1 MSHAVLHFAPEHPA
15 GPGHFP
21 GNAIIPGALLLA
33 ATVQLIASGLDRP
46 LGTSTVKS
54 AKFFHP
60 VRPGDTVEI
69 EYSLSAQQAGR
80 QEIRFQCAVGQTKV
94 LAGAM
99 DAAA

>member
-1 MSHAVLHFAPEHPA
+1 MARIELHFPDGHPV

-21 GNAIIPGALLLA
+21 GNPIIPGALLLA
-33 ATVQLIASGLDRP
+33 EAVRLIAQELNSRFENC
-46 LGTSTVKS
+46 TVKS

-69 EYSLSAQQAGR
+69 EFSVAA
-80 QEIRFQCAVGQTKV
+80 QEIRFQCAVGASKV

-99 DAAA
+99 NAAA

>member
-1 MSHAVLHFAPEHPA
+1 MNRAVLQFPLDHPC

-21 GNAIIPGALLLA
+21 GNPIIPGALLLA
-33 ATVQLIASGLDRP
+33 ETMRVIGGAAGLRP
-46 LGTSTVKS
+46 GACNVTS

-69 EYSLSAQQAGR
+69 EFSISP
-80 QEIRFQCAVGQTKV
+80 QEGIRFQCTVGETRV

-99 DAAA
+99 DVAASR